1 VDLEDVNDLS
11 SWIKDQMKKR
21 NDQLE
26 EEDEEKKAKDLLERK
41 RAVLSYQDQQKV
53 LLKELNNM
61 KKKGFGEVGK

>member
-1 VDLEDVNDLS
+1 MDLEDVNDLS

-61 KKKGFGEVGK
+61 KKKGFGEVSK